1 MPAKP
6 LTSLFFAWLTK
17 IFFVESKD
25 FMRCFA
31 IGQIEYCLPYQLKQK
46 PIMTLSGKTA
56 LITGATTG
64 IGFATAKLFKEH
76 GAKLIITGLNNQRLA
91 NAAAALGG
99 DVDTFVVDVR
109 RVDDLQSLA
118 KTVSTRHGSIDVLFA
133 NAGVAY
139 PSPLADT
146 TEAQFAAQVDVNFK
160 GVFFTVQQLAP
171 LMKSGGSI
179 VLNTSWLDQVGTPGL
194 SILSATKAAVRSL
207 TRTLA
212 AELITSGIRVNA
224 VSPGAIDTPIHTKT
238 GMAEDQL
245 KAFAA
250 RIQQAVPLGRFG
262 RAEEV
267 AAAVLFLA
275 SDASSYM
282 LGAELVVD
290 GGFSQ
295 L

>member
-1 MPAKP
+1 
-6 LTSLFFAWLTK
+6 
-17 IFFVESKD
+17 
-25 FMRCFA
+25 
-31 IGQIEYCLPYQLKQK
+31 
-46 PIMTLSGKTA
+46 MTLSGKTA

-64 IGFATAKLFKEH
+64 IGFATAKLFKEQ
-76 GAKLIITGLNNQRLA
+76 GARLIITGLNDQRLTH
-91 NAAAALGG
+91 AAATLGG
-99 DVDTFVVDVR
+99 DVDTFVIDVR
-109 RVDDLQSLA
+109 RVDDLKSLA
-118 KTVSTRHGSIDVLFA
+118 KAVSTRHGSIDVLFA

-146 TEAQFAAQVDVNFK
+146 TEAQFNEQIGVNFK

-212 AELITSGIRVNA
+212 AELITRGIRVNA

-245 KAFAA
+245 KAFAT

-275 SDASSYM
+275 SDSSSYM
-282 LGAELVVD
+282 LGAEVVVD

>member
-1 MPAKP
+1 M
-6 LTSLFFAWLTK
+6 
-17 IFFVESKD
+17 I
-25 FMRCFA
+25 
-31 IGQIEYCLPYQLKQK
+31 
-46 PIMTLSGKTA
+46 LSGKTA

-64 IGFATAKLFKEH
+64 IGFATAKLFKEQ
-76 GAKLIITGLNNQRLA
+76 GAKLVITGLHDQRLA
-91 NAAAALGG
+91 NAAAALGDG
-99 DVDTFVVDVR
+99 VDTFVIDVR
-109 RVDDLQSLA
+109 RVDDLKSLA
-118 KTVSTRHGSIDVLFA
+118 KNVSARHGSIDVLFA

-146 TEAQFAAQVDVNFK
+146 TEAQFNEQISVNFK

-212 AELITSGIRVNA
+212 AELKAQGIRVNA

-262 RAEEV
+262 RTEEV

-282 LGAELVVD
+282 LGAEVVVD